1 MDMVKAIE
9 EAAIPFA
16 HHPPAA
22 GGPAVFAEEANR
34 RRYTPTALKAY
45 LGIVDRWGLSGAQAA
60 ALLAVSTSTWERI
73 KRNADKAAPL
83 NQDQLTRLS
92 ALIGIYKGLHLLFAD
107 GLADR
112 WAGLANRGPLFSGQT
127 PIVSMIEGGIPQMI
141 DVRRHVDAL
150 RGAL

>member
-1 MDMVKAIE
+1 MAKEFE
-9 EAAIPFA
+9 EAPLQFA
-16 HHPPAA
+16 LRGQAV
-22 GGPAVFAEEANR
+22 GGPVAFADEIER
-34 RRYTPTALKAY
+34 RRYTPTALRAY
-45 LGIVDRWGLSGAQAA
+45 LAIVDKWGLSGAQAA

-73 KRNADKAAPL
+73 KRSAEKAAPL

-92 ALIGIYKGLHLLFAD
+92 ALVGIYKGLHLLFAD

-112 WAGLANRGPLFSGQT
+112 WAGLANRGQLFGGLT
-127 PIVSMIEGGIPQMI
+127 PIDSMIEGGIPQMI